1 MAGRNIFRATSP
13 RKFQG
18 VLKPMPPPPS
28 LSASKQQKIFK
39 PIPPLLILLHPRD
52 RLPQPAPRVTLE
64 NSRRLFIIRD
74 KFNLKVNQIGD
85 DLEKIKEFA
94 LLCRVTNQKLIDKN
108 YVCGDIKIFSDFL
121 FQFVIKEF
129 VDPRGYLNGYVHKC
143 RWNFSFCLIFIENK
157 KICFLKF

>member
-1 MAGRNIFRATSP
+1 MTVDMIQFFSCLNKKSTKKKIMAGRNIFKATSP
-13 RKFQG
+13 RKFEG

-52 RLPQPAPRVTLE
+52 RFPQPAPHVTLE
-64 NSRRLFIIRD
+64 NSGRLFITRD

-85 DLEKIKEFA
+85 DLEK
-94 LLCRVTNQKLIDKN
+94 IDKN

-121 FQFVIKEF
+121 FQFVIK
-129 VDPRGYLNGYVHKC
+129 
-143 RWNFSFCLIFIENK
+143 
-157 KICFLKF
+157 